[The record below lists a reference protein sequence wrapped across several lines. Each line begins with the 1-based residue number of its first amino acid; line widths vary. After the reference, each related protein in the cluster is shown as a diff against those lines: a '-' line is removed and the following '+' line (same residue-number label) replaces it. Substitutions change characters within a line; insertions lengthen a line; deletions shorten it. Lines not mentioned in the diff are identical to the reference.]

1 MRKQRGQFTFYRS
14 YYNAAMEMSP
24 EDALAFLKA
33 TIEYSMDGKVAEEIH
48 GSAKMAFVLI
58 QPTLDTARKKAEAG
72 AIGGKASKAKSKQT
86 EE

>member
-14 YYNAAMEMSP
+14 YYNAAMEMS
-24 EDALAFLKA
+24 EKDALAFLKG
-33 TIEYSMDGKVAEEIH
+33 TIEYSLDGKLSDEMRGA
-48 GSAKMAFVLI
+48 AKMAFVLI

>member
-14 YYNAAMEMSP
+14 YYEASTDLPAKEQ
-24 EDALAFLKA
+24 LAFLKA
-33 TIEYSMDGKVAEEIH
+33 VIQYSLNGETDVEM
-48 GSAKMAFVLI
+48 GSTARMGFVLI
-58 QPTLDTARKKAEAG
+58 KPSLDTARKKAEAG